1 MNYASAVN
9 RRCFT
14 IAVVGSSGGLGFALP
29 KAQAQPQVQSF
40 AKRPL
45 RVVIPFAP
53 GGGTDVIGRPLLAAM
68 GQDLG
73 QPLFIDNKPGG
84 GTVIGSDIVAKSAPD
99 GHTIL
104 MTTSSIAINAGLL
117 PQLPYDT
124 FSDLPPVGRICQ
136 GPNVIVVRADSPF
149 KTLGDLIKYA
159 KEHPGKL
166 SYASSG
172 NGSAV
177 HLAAELFKSMTGT
190 RILHI
195 PYRGAGPAYTDLL
208 GGQVDM
214 LVGTAG
220 GAHKFVQSGR
230 MRALAVTSTN
240 RVNAYRDVPTV
251 AEMVP
256 GYSAEVWYGIFAP
269 KGTPPVIL
277 DRLNQALRKAV
288 ATSGYT
294 ENLAREGL
302 AVTVNSPAE
311 MAVFMR
317 EEVTRWRKVVAAGDI
332 KPD

>member
-1 MNYASAVN
+1 MRPFFLN
-9 RRCFT
+9 RRRFT
-14 IAVVGSSGGLGFALP
+14 AAVLGVGNGLRFSHS
-29 KAQAQPQVQSF
+29 QAQSLAQSF
-40 AKRPL
+40 ASRPI

-53 GGGTDVIGRPLLAAM
+53 GGGTDVIGRPLLSAM

-73 QPLFIDNKPGG
+73 QTLYIDNKPGG
-84 GTVIGSDIVAKSAPD
+84 GTVIGSDVVAKSAPD

-104 MTTSSIAINAGLL
+104 MTTSSVAINAGLL
-117 PQLPYDT
+117 AQLPYDT
-124 FSDLPPVGRICQ
+124 LADLPPVGRICQ

-149 KTLGDLIKYA
+149 KTLRDLITYA
-159 KEHPGKL
+159 KQHPGKL

-177 HLAAELFKSMTGT
+177 HLAAELFKSMTDT

-208 GGQVDM
+208 GGQVDL

-230 MRALAVTSTN
+230 MRALAVTSTS

-251 AEMVP
+251 AEFVP
-256 GYSAEVWYGIFAP
+256 GYSAEVWYGVFAS
-269 KGTPPVIL
+269 KGTPTAIL
-277 DRLNQALRKAV
+277 DRLNVALRKAV
-288 ATSGYT
+288 GTPGYAD
-294 ENLAREGL
+294 NLSREGL
-302 AVTVNSPAE
+302 SVAVNSPAE
-311 MAVFMR
+311 MAAFMR
-317 EEVTRWRKVVAAGDI
+317 EEVARWRKVVVTGNI

>member
-1 MNYASAVN
+1 MNSYILN
-9 RRCFT
+9 RRRFNAT
-14 IAVVGSSGGLGFALP
+14 LMAAGGSLGG
-29 KAQAQPQVQSF
+29 AQAQSF
-40 AKRPL
+40 ANRPI

-53 GGGTDVIGRPLLAAM
+53 GGGTDVIGRPLLTVM
-68 GQDLG
+68 GQELG

-99 GHTIL
+99 GHTLL
-104 MTTSSIAINAGLL
+104 MTTSSVAINAALL

-149 KTLGDLIKYA
+149 KTLRDLIA
-159 KEHPGKL
+159 FANEHPGKL

-177 HLAAELFKSMTGT
+177 HLAAELFKSMTGL

-208 GGQVDM
+208 GGQVDL

-220 GAHKFVQSGR
+220 GTHKFVQSGR
-230 MRALAVTSTN
+230 MRALAVTSIN
-240 RVNAYRDVPTV
+240 RVSAYRDVPTV
-251 AEMVP
+251 AELVP
-256 GYSAEVWYGIFAP
+256 GYSAEVWYGVFAP
-269 KGTPPVIL
+269 KGTPQPIL
-277 DRLNQALRKAV
+277 ERLNAALRKAV
-288 ATSGYT
+288 TAPGYAD
-294 ENLAREGL
+294 NLGREGL
-302 AVTVNSPAE
+302 SVTVNSPSE
-311 MAVFMR
+311 MAAFMR
-317 EEVTRWRKVVAAGDI
+317 QEVARWRKVVVSADI

>member
-1 MNYASAVN
+1 MNSYILN
-9 RRCFT
+9 RRRFT
-14 IAVVGSSGGLGFALP
+14 ATLMAAGGSLGG
-29 KAQAQPQVQSF
+29 AQAQSF
-40 AKRPL
+40 ANRPI

-53 GGGTDVIGRPLLAAM
+53 GGGTDVIGRPLLTVM
-68 GQDLG
+68 GQELG

-99 GHTIL
+99 GHTLL
-104 MTTSSIAINAGLL
+104 MTTSSVAINAALL

-149 KTLGDLIKYA
+149 KTLRDLIA
-159 KEHPGKL
+159 FANEHPGKL

-177 HLAAELFKSMTGT
+177 HLAAELFKSMTGL

-208 GGQVDM
+208 GGQVDL

-220 GAHKFVQSGR
+220 GTHKFVQSGR
-230 MRALAVTSTN
+230 MRALAVTSIN
-240 RVNAYRDVPTV
+240 RVSAYRDVPTV
-251 AEMVP
+251 AELVP
-256 GYSAEVWYGIFAP
+256 GYSAEVWYGVFAP
-269 KGTPPVIL
+269 KGTPQPIL
-277 DRLNQALRKAV
+277 ERLNAALRKAV
-288 ATSGYT
+288 AAPGYAD
-294 ENLAREGL
+294 NLGREGL
-302 AVTVNSPAE
+302 SVTVNSPSE
-311 MAVFMR
+311 MAAFMR
-317 EEVTRWRKVVAAGDI
+317 QEVARWRKVVVSADI

>member
-1 MNYASAVN
+1 MSHLCSIGRRRFTVAILGAS
-9 RRCFT
+9 
-14 IAVVGSSGGLGFALP
+14 SGLGFFLP
-29 KAQAQPQVQSF
+29 EAQAQTF
-40 AKRPL
+40 ATRPV

-84 GTVIGSDIVAKSAPD
+84 GTVIGTDIVAKSPAD

-104 MTTSSIAINAGLL
+104 MTTSSVAINAGLL

-124 FSDLPPVGRICQ
+124 LADLSPVGRICQ

-149 KTLGDLIKYA
+149 RTLHELIKYA
-159 KEHPGKL
+159 KEHPGRL

-190 RILHI
+190 HILHV

-230 MRALAVTSTN
+230 MRALAVTSTH

-251 AEMVP
+251 AEIVP
-256 GYSAEVWYGIFAP
+256 GYSAEVWYGVFAP
-269 KGTPPVIL
+269 KGTPASIL
-277 DRLNQALRKAV
+277 NRLNQALRKAV
-288 ATSGYT
+288 ATPGYA

-302 AVTVNSPAE
+302 SVTVNSPSE
-311 MAVFMR
+311 MASFMR
-317 EEVTRWRKVVAAGDI
+317 EEVTRWRKVVVTGEI